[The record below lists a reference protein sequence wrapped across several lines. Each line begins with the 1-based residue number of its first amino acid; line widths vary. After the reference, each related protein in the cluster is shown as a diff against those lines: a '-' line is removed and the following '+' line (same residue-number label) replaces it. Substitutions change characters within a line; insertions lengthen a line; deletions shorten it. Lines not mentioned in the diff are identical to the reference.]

1 MVANDWVSPEDIRD
15 TEGMLTDSNAR
26 LIRTAEQAKV
36 RSLFAERADM
46 KGDSQLQGMPRVSRI
61 YVGYKPAIRAEEAPY
76 LTSLREYDCRVT
88 APDHVKRSL
97 PLGTLAARV
106 IAGVSTPECANVDT
120 N

>member
-46 KGDSQLQGMPRVSRI
+46 KGIVNYKECLGSVVSMLDI
-61 YVGYKPAIRAEEAPY
+61 NQPYVPKKHLTLPPSGSTTAE
-76 LTSLREYDCRVT
+76 
-88 APDHVKRSL
+88 
-97 PLGTLAARV
+97 
-106 IAGVSTPECANVDT
+106 
-120 N
+120 